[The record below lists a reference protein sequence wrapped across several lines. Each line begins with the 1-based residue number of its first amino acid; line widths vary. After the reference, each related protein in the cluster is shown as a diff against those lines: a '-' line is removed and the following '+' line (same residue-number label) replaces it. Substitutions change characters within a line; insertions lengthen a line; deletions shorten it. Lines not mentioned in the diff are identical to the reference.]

1 MVDWVKREIVNTFA
15 RSLNQTW
22 DKKKNFAQP
31 KVKRRTDWWH
41 HSLQNSISG
50 RLLRFTGIL
59 HVFHR
64 NSYNQ
69 TLVSWRRA
77 KRFVRPEGQSDHQ
90 AKIRDRE
97 KHWSTV
103 LGLFSSL
110 PVSMVCCRTLK
121 HAWLLLRSS
130 FFCTSWAEAPQGN
143 NTAVRAFSIW
153 QTSPPSPADAIAATK
168 HFQEGY

>member
-1 MVDWVKREIVNTFA
+1 M
-15 RSLNQTW
+15 
-22 DKKKNFAQP
+22 
-31 KVKRRTDWWH
+31 KRRTNWWH
-41 HSLQNSISG
+41 HSRQNSISG

-64 NSYNQ
+64 SSYNW
-69 TLVSWRRA
+69 TLVSRRRA
-77 KRFVRPEGQSDHQ
+77 KRFVRPEGQSNQQ

-103 LGLFSSL
+103 LDLFSSL
-110 PVSMVCCRTLK
+110 PVSMVCCRPLK

-130 FFCTSWAEAPQGN
+130 FFFFCTSWAEAPQGN

-153 QTSPPSPADAIAATK
+153 QTSPPLPLMLSLPPNIFRKDIRSS
-168 HFQEGY
+168 